1 MLLLFLVVDAVNVV
15 SVIILILGPIQL
27 NKVQGRL
34 KKIISLKYGESQ
46 F

>member
-1 MLLLFLVVDAVNVV
+1 MLLFLVVDAINVV

-34 KKIISLKYGESQ
+34 KKILNLKYSETQ
-46 F
+46 L